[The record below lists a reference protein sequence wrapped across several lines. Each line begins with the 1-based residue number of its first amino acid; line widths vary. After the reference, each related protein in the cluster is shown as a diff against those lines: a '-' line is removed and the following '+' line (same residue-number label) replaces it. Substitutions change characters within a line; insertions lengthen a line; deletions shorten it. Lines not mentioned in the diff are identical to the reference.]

1 MCYACVCGVVWYA
14 WCMHVCTC
22 VCGMHV
28 CMLYRMCGVC
38 VCVCVCVCVYVCV
51 CVCVCVCGM
60 QWSLKTTATFV
71 SYDYICICCRCHDST
86 MHVHG
91 LKSGSLILL
100 FKIAV

>member
-1 MCYACVCGVVWYA
+1 MYACVYG
-14 WCMHVCTC
+14 CMCM
-22 VCGMHV
+22 CGMH
-28 CMLYRMCGVC
+28 MCGACVHMLCVWCCMVC
-38 VCVCVCVCVYVCV
+38 VVHVCVHVCV

-71 SYDYICICCRCHDST
+71 SYDYICIGCRCHDST